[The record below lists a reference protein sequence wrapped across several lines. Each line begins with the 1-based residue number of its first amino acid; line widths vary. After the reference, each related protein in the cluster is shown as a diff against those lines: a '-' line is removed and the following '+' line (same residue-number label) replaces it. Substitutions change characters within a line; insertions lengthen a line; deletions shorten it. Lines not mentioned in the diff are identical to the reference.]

1 MEKDTTFLYIG
12 YVGTFLASIRLFPQ
26 VYRTVTVNCSS
37 VSLAT
42 LFLDFMSCVFFLIYA
57 IHMNT
62 MPMILSNVISG
73 MANIVIAI
81 VVLKK
86 RNVFKTK

>member
-1 MEKDTTFLYIG
+1 M
-12 YVGTFLASIRLFPQ
+12 ASIRLFPQ

-62 MPMILSNVISG
+62 MPMIISNRYSKHSDCNSCVKEEKC
-73 MANIVIAI
+73 V
-81 VVLKK
+81 
-86 RNVFKTK
+86 